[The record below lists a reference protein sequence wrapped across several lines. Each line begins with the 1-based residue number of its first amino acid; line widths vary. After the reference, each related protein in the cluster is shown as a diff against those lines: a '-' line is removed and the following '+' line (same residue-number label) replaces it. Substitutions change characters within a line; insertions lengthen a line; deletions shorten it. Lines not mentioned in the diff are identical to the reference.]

1 MMRKRILIF
10 LGLIAL
16 LGCQKPSPEQ
26 EVSTAISSQVIAKQ
40 DTEQAL
46 RPDDAGASASI
57 SDEIALSRRNAIT
70 RAVDRISPAVVGIN
84 VTSLRRV
91 YSNNPFAN
99 DPFFR
104 NFFEDLP
111 YTTQVKSLG
120 SGFLV
125 SVDGKILTNHHVIN
139 EANEIIVTMV
149 DGSHQNARVIGQD
162 RITDIALLKIDG
174 NDFPFVEF
182 GNSDEVIIGEWAI
195 ALGNPFGLFEL
206 NAKPT
211 VTVGVISAKGQNFGR
226 QEDRRVYQ
234 NMLQTDASINQG
246 NSGGPLANALG
257 QVIGINTFIFSGNSG
272 GSIGLGF
279 AIPINKVKGV
289 LRELEDN
296 GQVNR
301 RYYTGL
307 EVQNLTS
314 FLARYLQLPSARG
327 VIITLVEDGSPAD
340 RANLRA
346 GDVILMVNGEAIRN
360 SLDIKTIIESSD
372 LRAGDK
378 MGLRIY
384 RNGREYDVQVRL
396 ENPPN

>member
-1 MMRKRILIF
+1 MRKRVLIF
-10 LGLIAL
+10 LGVIAL
-16 LGCQKPSPEQ
+16 FGCQKPSSEP

-40 DTEQAL
+40 DTGQSL
-46 RPDDAGASASI
+46 RTDEAAGASI
-57 SDEIALSRRNAIT
+57 SDDIALSRRNAIT

-91 YSNNPFAN
+91 YSSNPFAD

-125 SVDGKILTNHHVIN
+125 SADGKILTNHHVIN
-139 EANEIIVTMV
+139 EANEIIVTMG
-149 DGSHQNARVIGQD
+149 DGSHHNARVIGQD

-174 NDFPFVEF
+174 DDFPFVEF
-182 GNSDEVIIGEWAI
+182 GNSDDVIIGEWAI

-246 NSGGPLANALG
+246 NSGGPLVNALG

-346 GDVILMVNGEAIRN
+346 GDVIVMVNGETIRN

-378 MGLRIY
+378 LKLRIY
-384 RNGREYDVQVRL
+384 RNGREFDVQVRL